1 MKLPCCIFAG
11 FECVSVQVRVRGA
24 RSDQVPCTRSVC
36 VCVRAA
42 AREGTGTGTVAWRG
56 SGHGGGGG
64 AEEPSPGEHARPYQ
78 PVDASAG
85 FKSLLHS
92 PAHAPCWWSLRKSPS
107 SMQQKNAFSNP
118 SSKASSNYDHHNHGS
133 SLNAILSARD
143 LFRGRTSLMA
153 SFKALSLT
161 KLVTLAGE
169 HADALGWDRGGRA
182 GARHRRL

>member
-92 PAHAPCWWSLRKSPS
+92 PCTVLVVIAQEPFFDAAKQTPFLIPAQKHPAITTTTTMAPP
-107 SMQQKNAFSNP
+107 
-118 SSKASSNYDHHNHGS
+118 
-133 SLNAILSARD
+133 
-143 LFRGRTSLMA
+143 
-153 SFKALSLT
+153 
-161 KLVTLAGE
+161 
-169 HADALGWDRGGRA
+169 
-182 GARHRRL
+182 